1 MQRALIFCVRK
12 SENEVLEKQATLQ
25 LRASK
30 LALLYNFAVFLVG
43 LLLQKAPR
51 SQQEPDY

>member
-1 MQRALIFCVRK
+1 MQRKLIFCVRK

-30 LALLYNFAVFLVG
+30 LALLYNFTVFLVE

-51 SQQEPDY
+51 SQQEPDD

>member
-1 MQRALIFCVRK
+1 M
-12 SENEVLEKQATLQ
+12 LEKQATLQ

-30 LALLYNFAVFLVG
+30 LALLYNFTVFLVE

-51 SQQEPDY
+51 SQQEPDD